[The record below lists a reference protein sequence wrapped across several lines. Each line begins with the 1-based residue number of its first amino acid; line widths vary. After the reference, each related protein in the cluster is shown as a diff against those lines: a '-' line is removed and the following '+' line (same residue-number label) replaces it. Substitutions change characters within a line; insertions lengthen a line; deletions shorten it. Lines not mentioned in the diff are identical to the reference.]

1 MSEVMYDQ
9 NSLLISVILFV
20 SMLLAIEAGYRLG
33 RRAEQRTD
41 ESSRAHVGAIQASL
55 LGVLALLLGFTFSL
69 SLQRYDT
76 RSQAVVDEANAIGTT
91 YLRAQLLQDSI
102 RGEVLT
108 LMRRYVDLRVQAGS
122 VSLDREAQR
131 QALIARTNKVL
142 DDLWGYARRAADE
155 DGRAVTAGLFIQ
167 ALNELIDSYG
177 RRDAALGR
185 HVPELV
191 LFLLYG
197 TFLMTG
203 GVVGFAAG
211 VAGHRASIVTY
222 ILVILIVVLTF
233 IIVDLDRPR
242 RGLIQVSQSS
252 LIDLGTAIDAA
263 QSAGVLGAVP
273 EDVPRPA
280 VTGRR

>member
-1 MSEVMYDQ
+1 MYDQ
-9 NSLLISVILFV
+9 NSMLISGILFV
-20 SMLLAIEAGYRLG
+20 SMLIAIEVGYHLG
-33 RRAEQRTD
+33 RRTEARTN

-69 SLQRYDT
+69 SLQRFDN
-76 RSQAVVDEANAIGTT
+76 RSQAVVDEANATGTT
-91 YLRAQLLQDSI
+91 YLRAQLLATPMSGKVQS
-102 RGEVLT
+102 L
-108 LMRRYVDLRVQAGS
+108 LRRYVDLRVQAGA
-122 VSLDREAQR
+122 VSLDHEEQR
-131 QALIARTNKVL
+131 QAMITETNKVL

-167 ALNELIDSYG
+167 SLNDLIDSYG
-177 RRDAALGR
+177 RRDAALSR

-203 GVVGFAAG
+203 GVVGYAAG
-211 VAGHRASIVTY
+211 VGGHRTSVVTY
-222 ILVILIVVLTF
+222 ILVTLIVVLTF

-242 RGLIQVSQSS
+242 RGFIRVSQSS
-252 LIDLGTAIDAA
+252 LIDLGAAIDAA
-263 QSAGVLGAVP
+263 QSAGDQGLVP
-273 EDVPRPA
+273 EYIPRPA

>member
-9 NSLLISVILFV
+9 NSLLISVMLFV

-33 RRAEQRTD
+33 RRAEKRTD

-69 SLQRYDT
+69 SLQRFDN
-76 RSQAVVDEANAIGTT
+76 RSEAVVDESNAIGTA
-91 YLRAQLLQDSI
+91 YLRAQLLHDTM
-102 RGEVLT
+102 RGEVMT
-108 LMRRYVDLRVQAGS
+108 LLRRYVDLRVQAGS
-122 VSLDREAQR
+122 IALDEEAQR
-131 QALIARTNKVL
+131 ETVIAKTNKVL
-142 DDLWGYARRAADE
+142 DDLWGYARRAAGE
-155 DGRAVTAGLFIQ
+155 DGRAVMAGLFIQ
-167 ALNELIDSYG
+167 SLNELIDSYG
-177 RRDAALGR
+177 RRDAALTR

-203 GVVGFAAG
+203 GVVGYAAG
-211 VAGHRASIVTY
+211 VSGHRVSIVTY

-233 IIVDLDRPR
+233 IIIDLDRPR
-242 RGLIQVSQSS
+242 RGLIRVSQNS
-252 LIDLGTAIDAA
+252 LIELGTAIDIA
-263 QSAGVLGAVP
+263 QSAGTPGAVP
-273 EDVPRPA
+273 EDAPRPA

>member
-1 MSEVMYDQ
+1 
-9 NSLLISVILFV
+9 
-20 SMLLAIEAGYRLG
+20 
-33 RRAEQRTD
+33 
-41 ESSRAHVGAIQASL
+41 
-55 LGVLALLLGFTFSL
+55 
-69 SLQRYDT
+69 
-76 RSQAVVDEANAIGTT
+76 
-91 YLRAQLLQDSI
+91 
-102 RGEVLT
+102 
-108 LMRRYVDLRVQAGS
+108 
-122 VSLDREAQR
+122 
-131 QALIARTNKVL
+131 
-142 DDLWGYARRAADE
+142 
-155 DGRAVTAGLFIQ
+155 LFIQ

-252 LIDLGTAIDAA
+252 LIDLGAAIDAA
-263 QSAGVLGAVP
+263 QSAGALGAVP

>member
-1 MSEVMYDQ
+1 MGEIMYEQ
-9 NSLLISVILFV
+9 NSLLISLILFV

-33 RRAEQRTD
+33 QRAEQRTN

-69 SLQRYDT
+69 SLQRFDS
-76 RSQAVVDEANAIGTT
+76 RSQAVVDEANAIGTA
-91 YLRAQLLQDSI
+91 YLRAQLLQESI
-102 RGEVLT
+102 RGEVMNL
-108 LMRRYVDLRVQAGS
+108 LRRYVDLRVQAGA
-122 VSLDREAQR
+122 VALDRQEQREAI
-131 QALIARTNKVL
+131 IAKTNKAL

-167 ALNELIDSYG
+167 SLNELIDSYG
-177 RRDAALGR
+177 RRDAALSR

-191 LFLLYG
+191 LFLLFG
-197 TFLMTG
+197 SFLMTG
-203 GVVGFAAG
+203 GVVGYAAG
-211 VAGHRASIVTY
+211 VAGHRASMVTY

-233 IIVDLDRPR
+233 IIIDLDRPR
-242 RGLIQVSQSS
+242 RGLIRVSQTS
-252 LIDLGTAIDAA
+252 LIELGTAIDSA
-263 QSAGVLGAVP
+263 QSAGVLGRVP